1 LDRPPAAHA
10 AAQYRAA
17 GEREAMRKASFVML
31 SLGMALFT
39 GCRATYDTRGNVPD
53 PDAVLQVQP
62 GVDDRKQVA
71 QVLGSPSTMATF
83 NDKTWYYIS
92 KKTRRVAFFDPKVLD
107 QEVLAI
113 KFDDN
118 GVVSDMK
125 IYGLEDAHS
134 VTPDPEET
142 PTSGKELTILQQ
154 LLGNIGRF
162 GSSGG
167 STKSIF
173 GP

>member
-1 LDRPPAAHA
+1 
-10 AAQYRAA
+10 
-17 GEREAMRKASFVML
+17 MRKASFLVL
-31 SLGMALFT
+31 SLGAALLA
-39 GCRATYDTRGNVPD
+39 GCQATYDTRGDLPD

-71 QVLGSPSTMATF
+71 QLLGSPSTMATF

-92 KKTRRVAFFDPKVLD
+92 KKTKRISFWDPTVLD

-118 GVVSDMK
+118 GIVSDMK
-125 IYGLEDAHS
+125 IYGLEDAKA
-134 VTPDPEET
+134 VTMDPQQT

-162 GSSGG
+162 GSGSGSKQG
-167 STKSIF
+167 GIF